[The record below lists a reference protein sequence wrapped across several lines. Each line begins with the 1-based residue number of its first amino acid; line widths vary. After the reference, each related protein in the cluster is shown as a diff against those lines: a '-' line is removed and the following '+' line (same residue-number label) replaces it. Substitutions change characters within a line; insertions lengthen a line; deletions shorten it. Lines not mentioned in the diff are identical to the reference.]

1 MYNAEIK
8 ERFLSENKN
17 ADAGTRPVFVV
28 MEQYET
34 VLQKDVSLMSVSEMP
49 MYLNDSKLA
58 LELGSIEGAI
68 SKLRRYAKWCVSQGF
83 VSPDQSGILQISTDD
98 IDPSGAM
105 SRMFFRDEQDFLYSM
120 RKVADFEDLQ
130 NGVIALCLG
139 WLGLSARKSVALR
152 DGGVDLV
159 SRTISDPSGTV
170 IVNGFSDDIAR
181 IFELYRATKTATRQN
196 GATPY
201 AVIKDLSHDGF
212 IKRVCSPNSARLGN
226 PVSERQLITYVNK
239 LNQKYAM
246 LGYSPRF
253 SMENANRCG
262 GLYRLWKLEN
272 DGIDVLNKQNADI
285 VEQVY
290 GHGVYRKIAW
300 QYKFYKKAFNL

>member
-8 ERFLSENKN
+8 NRFLSE
-17 ADAGTRPVFVV
+17 
-28 MEQYET
+28 
-34 VLQKDVSLMSVSEMP
+34 
-49 MYLNDSKLA
+49 
-58 LELGSIEGAI
+58 I
-68 SKLRRYAKWCVSQGF
+68 SKNTANSCKSMFDNICGFEESFGKDISCMSKGEILSMANNMEFYELMTLDGFLTTQRRYAKWCVSQGF
-83 VSPDQSGILQISTDD
+83 VSLEQSGILQISTDD
-98 IDPSGAM
+98 VDPSSAM
-105 SRMFFRDEQDFLYSM
+105 SKMFFRDEQDFLYSM

-139 WLGLSARKSVALR
+139 WLGLSARESVALR
-152 DGGVDLV
+152 DGSVDLV
-159 SRTISDPSGTV
+159 SRTVSDPSGAV

-181 IFELYRATKTATRQN
+181 IFELYRAAKTATRQN

-201 AVIKDLSHDGF
+201 PVIKDLSHDGF
-212 IKRVCSPNSARLGN
+212 IRRVCSPNSARLGD
-226 PVSERQLITYVNK
+226 PVSERQIITYVRKINM
-239 LNQKYAM
+239 KYID

-253 SMENANRCG
+253 SMENAQRCG
-262 GLYRLWKLEN
+262 GLYRLWQLEN
-272 DGIDVLNKQNADI
+272 NGVEVLDKKNAGI